1 MVKFEVVINEDVIE
15 VSDLKEAES
24 RLKRVEQND
33 FYIPYIL
40 KKEYSKSG
48 KLLNQFLIL

>member
-1 MVKFEVVINEDVIE
+1 MVKFLVVINEEMIE
-15 VSDLKEAES
+15 ASSLKEAES

-40 KKEYSKSG
+40 RQEYSKNG